1 MQSFEAVFHF
11 DNQAFRS
18 FLADPWQFDQR
29 RQLFTLN
36 GIDKLLRRHAGK
48 DRQRQ
53 LWTDAV
59 GFNQLFKQRALL
71 LVVKAIQ
78 QLGIFTDDTV
88 GENDR
93 LFTHVRQLIEAG
105 HRQMNL
111 IAYAS
116 RFK

>member
-1 MQSFEAVFHF
+1 MQPFKAVFHF
-11 DNQAFRS
+11 DNQAFRG
-18 FLADPWQFDQR
+18 FLADSRQLHQR
-29 RQLFTLN
+29 RQLLTLN
-36 GIDKLLRRHAGK
+36 GIHKLLRRHAGK

-53 LWTDAV
+53 LRTDAV

-78 QLGIFTDDTV
+78 QLSVFADDKV
-88 GENDR
+88 GKNDR
-93 LFTHVRQLIEAG
+93 LFAHVRQLVETG

-116 RFK
+116 RFE